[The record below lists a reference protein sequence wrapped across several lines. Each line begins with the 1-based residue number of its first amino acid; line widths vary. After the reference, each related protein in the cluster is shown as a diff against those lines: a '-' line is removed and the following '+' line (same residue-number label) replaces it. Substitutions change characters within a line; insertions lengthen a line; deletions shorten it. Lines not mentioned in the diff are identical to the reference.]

1 MSDQATLP
9 TGKDT
14 VTFLKSQHER
24 VKDLFEQVFATRGT
38 ARERAFFD
46 LRRLMA
52 VHETAE
58 ETIVHPAARRILPDG
73 DDEVTMRLREEN
85 EAKKALTE
93 LETLDVNSAEFEMKL
108 SALRNNVL
116 EHAKREE
123 REELDR
129 MGSLMDPKRLER
141 MGRAI
146 EIAEAIAPTRPH
158 PGVETATANFIVGPF
173 ASMMDRVR
181 DAIEGKEPKH
191 GPTSR

>member
-1 MSDQATLP
+1 
-9 TGKDT
+9 
-14 VTFLKSQHER
+14 